1 MFKQGIIRWVAYAII
16 LLITGGCGSA
26 LRIEGPQESYV
37 PGAFFSSPSVLPI
50 VAEIDLKGLEKTVN
64 KKFDGLLYEDN
75 GSNQKDLEIKV
86 WKAGNFSVFVNN
98 DEISYRIPLKIWSR
112 FTWKVEKFGFI
123 LSDKYDA
130 TGSIALVYKT
140 KLDVDNNWNVKT
152 KTTSAGY
159 SWIET
164 PKLSV
169 AGINIPVKSIAD
181 FALSRT
187 EKLISDGIDKAIG
200 EYINLRELV
209 NGFWQDIQEPIKVD
223 STYNAWV
230 RVIPTG
236 VTLSPFSSYSGKL
249 QIPITFIGEVETIAG
264 SNIPYTVPLDLPTL
278 GKSYDKPA
286 KFNINLKADVTF
298 DQIIKAAMQKLDGMV
313 FSEGGKSI
321 KVVGLRLYSSSGKAV
336 LALDVDGSFKGRIFL
351 TGDMEYDPNTL
362 SISVKN
368 ADFDIKTRSSLVK
381 SANWLLHGMILR
393 KLQPYLTYNV
403 EQMLEEVRV
412 NANNMIQKYSLF
424 EGVYLYGN
432 LDAISVSNI
441 TMVPGAVRVGANL
454 SGNVKLITTEF

>member
-16 LLITGGCGSA
+16 LIITGGCGSA
-26 LRIEGPQESYV
+26 LRIEGPQESYI
-37 PGAFFSSPSVLPI
+37 PGTFLSSPSVLPI

-112 FTWKVEKFGFI
+112 FTWKVEKFGFT

-130 TGSIALVYKT
+130 SGSIALVYKT
-140 KLDVDNNWNVKT
+140 KLDVDNNWNVNT

-164 PKLSV
+164 PKVSV

-187 EKLISDGIDKAIG
+187 EKLISDKIDQAIS
-200 EYINLRELV
+200 ESVNLRELV

-236 VTLSPFSSYSGKL
+236 VTLSPFSSYSSKL
-249 QIPITFIGEVETIAG
+249 QIPVTFIGEVETIAG
-264 SNIPYTVPLDLPTL
+264 SSIPYTVPLDLPTL

-286 KFNINLKADVTF
+286 KFNINLKVDVTF
-298 DQIIKAAMQKLDGMV
+298 EQIIKAAMQQLDGMV
-313 FSEGGKSI
+313 FSESGKSI

-336 LALDVDGSFKGRIFL
+336 LALDVDGSFKGRVFL

-381 SANWLLHGMILR
+381 SANWLLHGMLLR

-403 EQMLEEVRV
+403 EQVLEVVRV
-412 NANNMIQKYSLF
+412 NANSMIQKYSLF
-424 EGVYLYGN
+424 EGVYLSGN